1 VVLHLNGVS
10 TRTAAEAWVG
20 TELYL
25 DPAHLPSAPDDD
37 TFRAFELEGMTVLA
51 ADTGEALGTV
61 TALAYSPGG
70 QSFIEVALQPHGV
83 VRLIPFTLAFIPTID
98 RVAKTLTVQG
108 LEAFL
113 REEALMV
120 PVPKKPKFVKGKAKG
135 KRPAQAPLTPAPE
148 TPPEPPLT

>member
-1 VVLHLNGVS
+1 
-10 TRTAAEAWVG
+10 
-20 TELYL
+20 
-25 DPAHLPSAPDDD
+25 
-37 TFRAFELEGMTVLA
+37 
-51 ADTGEALGTV
+51 
-61 TALAYSPGG
+61 
-70 QSFIEVALQPHGV
+70 
-83 VRLIPFTLAFIPTID
+83 LAFIPTID

-135 KRPAQAPLTPAPE
+135 KRPAHAPLTPAPE